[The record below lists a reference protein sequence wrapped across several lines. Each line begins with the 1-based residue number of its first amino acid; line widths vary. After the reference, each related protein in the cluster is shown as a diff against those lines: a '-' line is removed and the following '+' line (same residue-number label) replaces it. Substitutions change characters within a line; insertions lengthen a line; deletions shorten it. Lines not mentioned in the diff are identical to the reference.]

1 LKLTK
6 PIKFFHALFSVPL
19 RPIFR
24 RILPAPV
31 FATVELSIWG
41 WEFRDKAA
49 IHEKLGPAFIIVTTG
64 LNQLICADPTMAHA
78 ILGRRKDFVHPK
90 MTTEA
95 MGFLGKNIL
104 TVSSFI
110 SLHKGR
116 SIRHMLLFASCA
128 NKSRTERRRSMVSPT
143 SHHCPGLERTYKF
156 GGLE

>member
-1 LKLTK
+1 LFTEHQQRRCQHIVVLFLHVADLWKLTK

-110 SLHKGR
+110 SWH
-116 SIRHMLLFASCA
+116 
-128 NKSRTERRRSMVSPT
+128 
-143 SHHCPGLERTYKF
+143 
-156 GGLE
+156 